1 MDQLD
6 SAPKAQHPWW
16 VKHEWL
22 LVTAASVGLGAAI
35 VVPFLREDNML
46 LCGAAFIPFAVVH
59 YHWRG
64 KFHRYLI
71 TCAFY
76 WAGIGLYILMIRL
89 GAQHLIALI
98 CSLALAS
105 LGAAFKSSRY
115 LAEVDA
121 EKSV

>member
-1 MDQLD
+1 M
-6 SAPKAQHPWW
+6 
-16 VKHEWL
+16 

-35 VVPFLREDNML
+35 VVPSLREDNML
-46 LCGAAFIPFAVVH
+46 LCCAAFMPFAVVQ

-76 WAGIGLYILMIRL
+76 SAGIGLYILMIRL

-115 LAEVDA
+115 LAQEQV
-121 EKSV
+121 